1 MNIPEELVEKTA
13 AEVARHEYRAD
24 PDFIPYCI
32 CEWRADRAY
41 DTAAYDAHVAR
52 AVLEAVADDIR
63 AEALADLAAAHPV
76 PALTRAMNHARRAED
91 HWAADTV
98 ASLVDALTRC
108 TRPHPTPDRP
118 HPPHP
123 RRGRHRQGGTGR
135 LHHNHTTR
143 DIKQRGECPA
153 CDDYHAQREQR

>member
-1 MNIPEELVEKTA
+1 MNPELVEKA
-13 AEVARHEYRAD
+13 AKALHAD
-24 PDFIPYCI
+24 VCCP
-32 CEWRADRAY
+32 ADGRGGACVY
-41 DTAAYDAHVAR
+41 PNDLWGDRHVAR
-52 AVLEAVADDIR
+52 TVLDAAADDIR

-108 TRPHPTPDRP
+108 TRPHPTASE
-118 HPPHP
+118 PPN
-123 RRGRHRQGGTGR
+123 GR

-143 DIKQRGECPA
+143 GIKQRGECPA
-153 CDDYHAQREQR
+153 CDAYHAQREQR

>member
-1 MNIPEELVEKTA
+1 MSRGDLHEALIEKA
-13 AEVARHEYRAD
+13 AKAINPYLGCCLDCPDADHAAR
-24 PDFIPYCI
+24 
-32 CEWRADRAY
+32 
-41 DTAAYDAHVAR
+41 TVLDAI
-52 AVLEAVADDIR
+52 ADDIR

-108 TRPHPTPDRP
+108 TRPHPTASE
-118 HPPHP
+118 PPN
-123 RRGRHRQGGTGR
+123 GR

-153 CDDYHAQREQR
+153 CDGYHAQREQR